1 MAIGG
6 ERLAGHRRAQ
16 VRAAD
21 ADVDHVADRFAGI
34 AAPAPLAHRCGELA
48 DALAYRR
55 HGRHHVL
62 AIDLEARARRRAQRH
77 MQHRAAFGI
86 VDRHAGE
93 HLVAGGLE
101 PALTRQRKQQLERP
115 GVDAVLRIVEGQAR
129 GGEREALEAARLFA
143 EQGAKPGI
151 AEGRRMGGQGLP
163 GRGLAGRV
171 LGARGSHACL
181 VQKRN

>member
-1 MAIGG
+1 
-6 ERLAGHRRAQ
+6 
-16 VRAAD
+16 
-21 ADVDHVADRFAGI
+21 
-34 AAPAPLAHRCGELA
+34 
-48 DALAYRR
+48 
-55 HGRHHVL
+55 
-62 AIDLEARARRRAQRH
+62 

-129 GGEREALEAARLFA
+129 GGEREALEAAR
-143 EQGAKPGI
+143 GSSPNRVRSRVS
-151 AEGRRMGGQGLP
+151 RRAAAWAARACQAGVSQ
-163 GRGLAGRV
+163 GRV

>member
-1 MAIGG
+1 MLAASIPNSATLAAFVDTATKWRAMSFSAAPPARNQARALAALVMVSMVVKVFEAITNRVRAGFTRASTWASWSPSTFETKCMVRARMAIGG

-62 AIDLEARARRRAQRH
+62 AIDLEACARRRAAPH
-77 MQHRAAFGI
+77 AA
-86 VDRHAGE
+86 
-93 HLVAGGLE
+93 
-101 PALTRQRKQQLERP
+101 P
-115 GVDAVLRIVEGQAR
+115 
-129 GGEREALEAARLFA
+129 
-143 EQGAKPGI
+143 
-151 AEGRRMGGQGLP
+151 
-163 GRGLAGRV
+163 RGLRY
-171 LGARGSHACL
+171 C
-181 VQKRN
+181 